1 MLRRPIA
8 TPPATPPADPRAEGP
23 PEWQNTCPAPLDL
36 EPVELPPPAR
46 PAPRQQPPLKEVLKG
61 LDSRELEGQ
70 TVFDQLFGPP
80 IKR

>member
-1 MLRRPIA
+1 MMLRRPFA
-8 TPPATPPADPRAEGP
+8 KPPADPRAEAP

-36 EPVELPPPAR
+36 APAELPPPAR
-46 PAPRQQPPLKEVLKG
+46 PTPRQQPPFKEVLQG